1 MSGLIN
7 RPTSRIVKGGKMKI
21 TPNSLDAVMDTPE
34 GRSKI
39 CVCDECDFLGV
50 IPVPRRSDD
59 EDADSDFVFCP
70 KCGSPI
76 CINE

>member
-1 MSGLIN
+1 M
-7 RPTSRIVKGGKMKI
+7 
-21 TPNSLDAVMDTPE
+21 
-34 GRSKI
+34 I
-39 CVCDECDFLGV
+39 CICDECGFYGD

-70 KCGSPI
+70 ECGASI

>member
-1 MSGLIN
+1 
-7 RPTSRIVKGGKMKI
+7 MKI

-59 EDADSDFVFCP
+59 EDADSDFVYCHLGGVLISLNNPALFH
-70 KCGSPI
+70 
-76 CINE
+76 

>member
-1 MSGLIN
+1 MFI
-7 RPTSRIVKGGKMKI
+7 IVKGKKMKI